1 MKGVTVC
8 VQMTIT
14 VYVTSWSWS
23 LTRLTPLGLAT
34 RLVLGSPDHLGLLFV
49 DCTPEQ
55 VKAHSDPQISKA
67 SARGAKRV
75 YFDFLNRQMT
85 FHGRAVN
92 GFFRPSNY
100 EQLAIFGVD
109 ASAIHDICIR
119 MARENPYNDPWFRL
133 TGLFCPWS
141 SFVVGSSRTDGAVGP
156 THCSASIL
164 RAIAYGADQ
173 SDATLYDDTLVMQI
187 LRFNEADREV
197 CFGRRQ
203 RLVSFSPR
211 RTLRLL
217 KQHNWVPHQGRT
229 SLDEVLPLISLIL
242 PNR

>member
-1 MKGVTVC
+1 MC

-14 VYVTSWSWS
+14 VYVTSWSWP

-34 RLVLGSPDHLGLLFV
+34 RLVSGSPDHLGFLFV
-49 DCTPEQ
+49 DCSPEQ
-55 VKAHSDPQISKA
+55 VKAHSDIDISKP

-75 YFDFLNRQMT
+75 YFDFLNRRLR
-85 FHGRAVN
+85 FHGRSQN
-92 GFFRPSNY
+92 DFFRPSRF
-100 EQLAIFGVD
+100 EQLAVFRVD
-109 ASAIHDICIR
+109 AAAIHTICVR
-119 MARENPYNDPWFRL
+119 MAKANPYNAPGFRL
-133 TGLFCPWS
+133 NPLCFPWS
-141 SFVVGSSRTDGAVGP
+141 SFVIGSSRTDGAVGP

-187 LRFNEADREV
+187 LRFSESDRRV
-197 CFGRRQ
+197 CFGQRQ
-203 RLVSFSPR
+203 RLISFSPR

-217 KQHNWVPHQGRT
+217 KQHGWVPLRGNT
-229 SLDEVLPLISLIL
+229 FLDNEVLPLISLML